1 MVARNK
7 VWTRRSLL
15 GATATLAAW
24 AHVPRYAHAAQ
35 GRDPRFVT
43 LILRGALDGL
53 STVAPIGDPNYAGL
67 RKDLALTRDGNTPA
81 LMLDSF
87 FGLHPA
93 MPHMARLYQKG
104 EALVL
109 HAIATSY
116 RERSHFDGQDMLESG
131 MPKPGFVDSGWM
143 NRALQAL
150 PMGERIAA
158 QNGLGIGAITPLIMR
173 GKAPVLGWSPP
184 ALQHADDQ
192 LTARLL
198 ALYHERDP
206 QLASAL
212 ESGLTADRIAG
223 RAGVQPQR
231 SGGLKELMKIT
242 AQGAAR
248 LMAEPDGPRLAALA
262 FDGWDT
268 HSNEG
273 GAIGQLANML
283 SGLDEAIAAFETQL
297 GPVWKETVLMIVT
310 EFGRTAAINGTIGTD
325 HGTGTIA
332 FLVGGA
338 ISGGRVITDWPGLK
352 PQQLHDGRDL
362 APTTDLRAAM
372 KGVLY
377 DHLGLSP
384 EILRNRIFP
393 NSNAVAPMRGLIS
406 V

>member
-1 MVARNK
+1 MHAVSVAQYDVVAAVQGGYALTNTADIALS
-7 VWTRRSLL
+7 VDTP
-15 GATATLAAW
+15 ATLAA
-24 AHVPRYAHAAQ
+24 ATEV
-35 GRDPRFVT
+35 
-43 LILRGALDGL
+43 LD
-53 STVAPIGDPNYAGL
+53 A
-67 RKDLALTRDGNTPA
+67 
-81 LMLDSF
+81 
-87 FGLHPA
+87 
-93 MPHMARLYQKG
+93 
-104 EALVL
+104 
-109 HAIATSY
+109 
-116 RERSHFDGQDMLESG
+116 
-131 MPKPGFVDSGWM
+131 
-143 NRALQAL
+143 
-150 PMGERIAA
+150 
-158 QNGLGIGAITPLIMR
+158 
-173 GKAPVLGWSPP
+173 
-184 ALQHADDQ
+184 
-192 LTARLL
+192 
-198 ALYHERDP
+198 
-206 QLASAL
+206 
-212 ESGLTADRIAG
+212 
-223 RAGVQPQR
+223 

-338 ISGGRVITDWPGLK
+338 ISGGRVVTDWPGLK

-393 NSNAVAPMRGLIS
+393 NSNAVAIS
-406 V
+406 LVARMEEGS